1 MKTKGKFNVI
11 DFLIIIAVIG
21 CIMGVVL
28 RYDLA
33 NTSVL
38 NSNRDEVEISFFIN
52 GVRIGSTEAMVEGD
66 TFYWKANGMEIGKL
80 LSKEV
85 SNREVPMLD
94 ANYNYVIDYNALQYD
109 VRGVILSKG
118 ILDDDG
124 FKLKGTQFLAPGK
137 TFEIQSKNIT
147 VYITITDIKKI
158 NA

>member
-1 MKTKGKFNVI
+1 MKTKGRFNII
-11 DFLIIIAVIG
+11 DFFIIIAVLG
-21 CIMGVVL
+21 CIIGVVL
-28 RYDLA
+28 RYDLT

-38 NSNRDEVEISFFIN
+38 NSSRDEVEISFFIN

-66 TFYWKANGMEIGKL
+66 IFYWKANGMEIGKL

-85 SNREVPMLD
+85 SNREVFVFD
-94 ANYNYVIDYNALQYD
+94 GEYNYVKRYHAFQYD